1 MEVECNWNGNGNVM
15 ETEMEMEWKH
25 NGNIMETD
33 FFLFRTDFFHIE
45 KTLFRIIFFPNGP
58 YYFLKFKEY
67 FLNQQLH
74 TLV

>member
-1 MEVECNWNGNGNVM
+1 MEMECNWNGNGNVM

-45 KTLFRIIFFPNGP
+45 KTLF
-58 YYFLKFKEY
+58 
-67 FLNQQLH
+67 
-74 TLV
+74 